1 MVGVVDD
8 VDVAFQTG
16 GSFSVWPYVLAYGA
30 CTITICMAIGGF
42 IWMGGKIRTHVAHDI
57 RRDGFENLQRLS
69 FSFYDYRPVGW
80 LMARM
85 TSDCE
90 RLSNIL
96 AWGFLDL
103 VWGTTMMIGIAA
115 AMGVVLGVRDD
126 PASDRAG
133 FLAQLNRVCDHLATA
148 RPTMPRPR
156 LRFSCKHD
164 NFIVGSPDLK
174 MESGTNRSNRSFYG
188 TAGLA

>member
-1 MVGVVDD
+1 MAGPVRLHTASIDVAFPLLTRGVVDA
-8 VDVAFQTG
+8 VAESG
-16 GSFSVWPYVLAYGA
+16 LDANLLPWMLGYLL
-30 CTITICMAIGGF
+30 CTAGIALSIGGF
-42 IWMGGKIRTHVAHDI
+42 IWMGGKVRTHVSHDI

-103 VWGTTMMIGIAA
+103 VWGGTMMLGIAIAMLVMNAETRDRRA
-115 AMGVVLGVRDD
+115 ADPAPARLGVQ
-126 PASDRAG
+126 PLS
-133 FLAQLNRVCDHLATA
+133 AQHSA
-148 RPTMPRPR
+148 
-156 LRFSCKHD
+156 
-164 NFIVGSPDLK
+164 
-174 MESGTNRSNRSFYG
+174 
-188 TAGLA
+188 